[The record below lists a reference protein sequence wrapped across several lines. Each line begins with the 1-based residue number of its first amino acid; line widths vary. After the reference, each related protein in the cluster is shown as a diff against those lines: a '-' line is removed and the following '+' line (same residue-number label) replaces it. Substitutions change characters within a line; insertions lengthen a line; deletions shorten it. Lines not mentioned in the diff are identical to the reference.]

1 MAKND
6 QITKNDELEAKIN
19 TYLELAAQIKALQ
32 DDADA
37 IKKYLT
43 GIADATEARAIAIGA
58 HSITIAERERSTI
71 NAKEFA
77 ADHPRLAAK
86 YTKVTKYDVVTIK

>member
-19 TYLELAAQIKALQ
+19 TYLDLVAQIKALQ